1 MATLRQCLVPL
12 HSECFCRVLT
22 ERLERGLAAFATTV
36 LGAERGDWITKLA
49 RIRLLEEIRP
59 LGDDFWRRPIFIH
72 IPKTAGSA
80 VLRLPGGISCVF
92 GHRPYRYYE
101 RRKPSDLPM
110 PTTFTV
116 VRHPYA
122 RLLSAYYYLK
132 GGGNNGLDS
141 VWARRH
147 LHEFSDVND
156 FVRRGLPRLSIR
168 RFMHF
173 RPQWWYLVDASGHP
187 AVKHVL
193 YHERLSEEW
202 PAFAEAAGLPD
213 SLPRVNVSG
222 GGSRVAEL
230 TDSSKLTI
238 ARLYRRDFEEL
249 GYEA

>member
-1 MATLRQCLVPL
+1 MLFRY
-12 HSECFCRVLT
+12 ST
-22 ERLERGLAAFATTV
+22 EQFERRLAACASTV
-36 LGAERGDWITKLA
+36 LGAERGDWIAKQT
-49 RIRLLEEIRP
+49 RIRVLEEIRR
-59 LGDDFWRRPIFIH
+59 LDDDFWRRPIFIH

-80 VLRLPGGISCVF
+80 VLRLPGDISCVF

-101 RRKPSDLPM
+101 RRKPSSVPM
-110 PTTFTV
+110 PVTFTV

-147 LHEFSDVND
+147 LHDFGDVND
-156 FVRRGLPRLSIR
+156 FVLRGLPRSSIR
-168 RFMHF
+168 RFLHF
-173 RPQWWYLVDASGHP
+173 RPQWWYLVDASGRP

-202 PAFAEAAGLPD
+202 PAFAEASGLPA

-230 TDSSKLTI
+230 TDSSKRTI
-238 ARLYRRDFEEL
+238 AALYRRDFEEL